1 MGGWEIFTRN
11 GREAR
16 NGGDG
21 KFSKS
26 LDIVD
31 RGVLI
36 PLFYEDPTMLP
47 SPPFSNVVHPS
58 PQLPCHI
65 QLPPPLFFLL
75 SCFFSGMGDH
85 TTFDDTYN
93 LGQIHL
99 ISHTNKHKNTHT
111 AHSGT
116 SRLTYPYKYIF
127 TPPVICSQQ
136 LPLLH

>member
-1 MGGWEIFTRN
+1 MDIMGGWEIFTRN

-47 SPPFSNVVHPS
+47 IPPFSNVVHSS

-85 TTFDDTYN
+85 TTFDVLGILRNDNIN
-93 LGQIHL
+93 LHKSHL
-99 ISHTNKHKNTHT
+99 GSLVPE
-111 AHSGT
+111 G
-116 SRLTYPYKYIF
+116 P
-127 TPPVICSQQ
+127 
-136 LPLLH
+136 